1 MTSRERVLAALR
13 HEEADRVPI
22 DFGAFRSSGIHA
34 STYARL
40 RRLLGLPATPP
51 RLYDLM
57 QQLAEPDPDVLD
69 RFRADVVQVHR
80 LAPSFGIP
88 IDRWEHGRMPDGTP
102 VRVPAAFDPVLLADG
117 SREIRKD
124 GLILAR
130 MPSGGNYFDRVHAP
144 LAAAETTADLDRLFD
159 WPLMDD
165 QEIAFIRRQAERAR
179 ATGRAVLACFGGNIL
194 EMGQAL
200 FGYEEFMLRI
210 AAEPALVEA
219 CGERVADW
227 HVRNLDRFL
236 PAVDGLVDVIACGDD
251 LGTQAGLQLSIGDY
265 RRLIKPY
272 QRRVYERIRRGT
284 SASLFLH
291 TCGSIVEVLPDLIEI
306 GVQIINPVQISARGM
321 EPERLKREFGRH
333 IVFWG
338 GGCDTQTKLPRATP
352 DEIRREAERNVA
364 AFKPGGGHVFT
375 QVHNILADVPA
386 ENVVALYD
394 AAFEA
399 GRYGS
404 R

>member
-13 HEEADRVPI
+13 HEEGDRVPI

-34 STYARL
+34 STYARV

-57 QQLAEPDPDVLD
+57 QQLAEPDPDVLE

-88 IDRWEHGRMPDGTP
+88 IDRWKDGRLPDGTP
-102 VRVPAAFDPVLLADG
+102 VLVPEGFDPILLDDG
-117 SREIRKD
+117 SREIRD
-124 GLILAR
+124 GGTVIAR

-144 LAAAETTADLDRLFD
+144 LAAAESAADLDRLFD
-159 WPLMDD
+159 WPLIDGR
-165 QEIAFIRRQAERAR
+165 EIAFIRDQAERAR
-179 ATGRAVLACFGGNIL
+179 ATGRAVLACFGGNVL
-194 EMGQAL
+194 EMGHAL
-200 FGYEEFMLRI
+200 FGYEDFMLRI
-210 AAEPALVEA
+210 AAEPALIEA
-219 CGERVADW
+219 FGERVADW

-251 LGTQAGLQLSIGDY
+251 LGAQAGLQLSIDDY

-272 QRRVYERIRRGT
+272 QRRVYERVRRGT
-284 SASLFLH
+284 KAYLFLH
-291 TCGSIVEVLPDLIEI
+291 TCGSVVDVLPDLIEI
-306 GVQIINPVQISARGM
+306 GVQILNPVQLSARGM
-321 EPERLKREFGRH
+321 EPERLKREFGRDL
-333 IVFWG
+333 VFWG
-338 GGCDTQTKLPRATP
+338 GGCDTQTKLPRSTP
-352 DEIRREAERNVA
+352 AEIRREAQRNMA

-375 QVHNILADVPA
+375 QVHNILADVPE

-404 R
+404 A